1 MKTKTL
7 SPLLIGAA
15 ILTCSLGGVAL
26 AQQPSDMMRNVQDAG
41 PPSRYDGQRGGPQ
54 RDPAERAARRA
65 QRLRDVLQL
74 SPNQE
79 PALNAFV
86 QSTVRPAGLRDQ
98 MRQNREAQAG
108 MTTPERL
115 DRMRARLAERQAM
128 FTRRADATMR
138 FYSQLTPTQKRA
150 FDAMGAER
158 KHRGGRGHEGMRHGG
173 PKG

>member
-1 MKTKTL
+1 MDKFKDKYRI
-7 SPLLIGAA
+7 PLIRKEGTPILGMEKFAKENKKLQALIK
-15 ILTCSLGGVAL
+15 SKK
-26 AQQPSDMMRNVQDAG
+26 
-41 PPSRYDGQRGGPQ
+41 
-54 RDPAERAARRA
+54 AEWI
-65 QRLRDVLQL
+65 L